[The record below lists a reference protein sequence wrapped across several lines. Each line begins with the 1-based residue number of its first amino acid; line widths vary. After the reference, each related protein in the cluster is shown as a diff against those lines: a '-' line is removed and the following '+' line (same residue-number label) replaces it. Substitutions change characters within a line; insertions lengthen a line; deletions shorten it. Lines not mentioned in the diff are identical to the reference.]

1 MKNVSYRQE
10 IKIRTAS
17 KINRFHFKVSDK
29 NSDLYFKLQ
38 NPFFFF
44 LFRDLKANA
53 YLSVFMKPFNK
64 YNLVLLIYSHCYKY
78 E

>member
-38 NPFFFF
+38 NPSFFFSF
-44 LFRDLKANA
+44 
-53 YLSVFMKPFNK
+53 
-64 YNLVLLIYSHCYKY
+64 
-78 E
+78 